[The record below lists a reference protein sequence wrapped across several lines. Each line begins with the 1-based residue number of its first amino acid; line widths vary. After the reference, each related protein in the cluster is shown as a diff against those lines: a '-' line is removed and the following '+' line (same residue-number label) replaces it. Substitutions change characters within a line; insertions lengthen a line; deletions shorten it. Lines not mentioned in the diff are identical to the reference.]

1 MNNNTNTEQ
10 KNQENKCLKIRFS
23 QAEIEGLDPRVKALT
38 GYFDRLPKIEE
49 LQELLGVSKP
59 IAYKLLRPLKA
70 IELPIPKRK
79 DGKKDSYYQIE
90 KRAFT
95 LTGQQFEL
103 INYLSQLNSRNGY
116 KDFKIYSTT
125 LYKSIGTDTDHLSS
139 LLKHLQVRN
148 YFYFR
153 KIQRGQF
160 LISFKPSVIR
170 YINQPKTNKDINPAL
185 KRFTRT
191 LNKYANYWTKQAN
204 IMRADSPD
212 YEQRIQAIAQNLPAG
227 QSLKVAQPKAG
238 QSLKEMDLVT
248 DEQPKTK
255 EQERI
260 ADTQPQNLDPLA
272 KLCRTKEEKAADE
285 KAEQERN
292 AEQCRKQYAEF
303 EKKEAE
309 RAAAAPAT
317 LEDVKAALQQVMAF

>member
-70 IELPIPKRK
+70 IELPNPRRT
-79 DGKKDSYYQIE
+79 DGKKDSYYQID

-95 LTGQQFEL
+95 LTGLKFEL

-116 KDFKIYSTT
+116 KDFKVYSTT
-125 LYKSIGTDTDHLSS
+125 LYKSIGTDTDHLSR
-139 LLKHLQVRN
+139 LLKSLQAEN

-170 YINQPKTNKDINPAL
+170 YINQPKDNKDINPAL
-185 KRFTRT
+185 KRLTRT

-204 IMRADSPD
+204 IMRADCPD
-212 YEQRIQAIAQNLPAG
+212 YEERIRAI
-227 QSLKVAQPKAG
+227 AQPKAG

-248 DEQPKTK
+248 DEQPKSK

-260 ADTQPQNLDPLA
+260 AETQPQNLVDNPLA
-272 KLCRTKEEKAADE
+272 KYCRTKEEKAADE
-285 KAEQERN
+285 QAEQERN
-292 AEQCRKQYAEF
+292 AEIIRK
-303 EKKEAE
+303 KREAE
-309 RAAAAPAT
+309 QERIAETQDLDLGLDMEATIAAAASGQFVLIPRA
-317 LEDVKAALQQVMAF
+317 